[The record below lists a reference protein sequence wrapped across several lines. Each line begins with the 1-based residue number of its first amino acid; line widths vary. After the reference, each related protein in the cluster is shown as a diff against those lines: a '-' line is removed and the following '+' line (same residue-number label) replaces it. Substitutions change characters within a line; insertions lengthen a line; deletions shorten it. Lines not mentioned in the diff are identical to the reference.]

1 MFFVIL
7 QKLLIILSTMLNQI
21 LIIITLLCSPIV
33 ISAQNMFDT
42 NPDYIPA
49 GQSSQDMFYINT
61 KTITKDSIGYR
72 VCLGLYSCDSS
83 AKKIHKH
90 KKLPQRL
97 YSFEYNVF
105 DLDGS
110 RSKMVSYVDYDSSD
124 NVISQYK
131 CDSPYWS
138 RTTPGSIFEFVAN
151 VLKLYIS
158 EHPIEQLQK

>member
-1 MFFVIL
+1 
-7 QKLLIILSTMLNQI
+7 MLNKI
-21 LIIITLLCSPIV
+21 LIIIALLCSPIV
-33 ISAQNMFDT
+33 INAQNIFEN

-72 VCLGLYSCDSS
+72 VCLGIYSYATS
-83 AKKIHKH
+83 KKSHKH

-97 YSFEYNVF
+97 YSLEYDVF
-105 DLDGS
+105 DLDES
-110 RSKMVSYVDYDSSD
+110 RSKMVSFVDYDSDGNEVSKYNGD
-124 NVISQYK
+124 G
-131 CDSPYWS
+131 PYWS

-158 EHPIEQLQK
+158 EHPIEQHPK

>member
-1 MFFVIL
+1 
-7 QKLLIILSTMLNQI
+7 MLNKI

-33 ISAQNMFDT
+33 INAQNIFEN

-72 VCLGLYSCDSS
+72 VCLGIYSYATS
-83 AKKIHKH
+83 KKSHKH

-97 YSFEYNVF
+97 YSLEYDVF
-105 DLDGS
+105 DLDES
-110 RSKMVSYVDYDSSD
+110 RSKMVSFVDYDSDGNEVSKY
-124 NVISQYK
+124 N

-158 EHPIEQLQK
+158 EHPIEQHPK